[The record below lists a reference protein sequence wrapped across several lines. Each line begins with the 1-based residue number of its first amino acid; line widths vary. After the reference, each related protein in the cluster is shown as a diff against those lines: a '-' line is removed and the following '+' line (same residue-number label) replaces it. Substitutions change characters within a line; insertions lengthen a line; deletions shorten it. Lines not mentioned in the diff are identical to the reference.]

1 MGNSFSP
8 GSRDVCLVAAVVVC
22 GVPNI
27 LSINTMLSPS
37 FVLLCCFIEMFY
49 PQQVV
54 MDCTGSGV
62 GVRLSDHGW
71 SGLCHPGDCLLGL
84 KSHEVKSKQ
93 CGKFVLPG

>member
-1 MGNSFSP
+1 MECP
-8 GSRDVCLVAAVVVC
+8 GRKCFPVLVW
-22 GVPNI
+22 PQ
-27 LSINTMLSPS
+27 
-37 FVLLCCFIEMFY
+37 MFY